1 MKELKAIQGKIDLLV
16 QTVQFY
22 GLRGYSTGDEKIERD
37 LVQSKNAHIRTAVN
51 SLIMAKLALSAAM
64 A

>member
-1 MKELKAIQGKIDLLV
+1 MQGKLDLLM
-16 QTVQFY
+16 QTVQLH

-37 LVQSKNAHIRTAVN
+37 LVQSQNAHIRTAVN
-51 SLIMAKLALSAAM
+51 CLIMAKLALAAAM